1 MNKSTIKAIEDF
13 LIIKSDEPEIASL
26 CFCFGF
32 PRKELSDK
40 ASVLFK
46 AGHCKYILVA
56 GGLAKSPKTYD
67 KIFKNTTEAEWHRNR
82 LIKLGIPKERI
93 LIESKST
100 NSLEN
105 VVFSKKLIFI
115 KFGSIPSKIIV
126 IHKVFHGR
134 RALMTLRKNL
144 SPNTKYILQ
153 LTETPN
159 HKIKNWWK
167 NKKLKNH
174 IIDEI
179 RKIGEYTLK
188 GDLGIE

>member
-1 MNKSTIKAIEDF
+1 MNKSTIKAIENF
-13 LIIKSDEPEIASL
+13 LIIKSDKLEKAPL

-40 ASVLFK
+40 AAILFK
-46 AGHCKYILVA
+46 NGYCEYILVT

-82 LIKLGIPKERI
+82 LIKLGIPEERI

-105 VVFSKKLIFI
+105 VVFSKKIILK
-115 KFGSIPSKIIV
+115 KFGRIPSKIIV

-134 RALMTLRKNL
+134 RAIMTLRKNL
-144 SPNTKYILQ
+144 SQNPKYILQ
-153 LTETPN
+153 LVETLN
-159 HKIKNWWK
+159 HKTKNWWK

-188 GDLGIE
+188 GDLG

>member
-1 MNKSTIKAIEDF
+1 MTKLTIKAIEDF
-13 LIIKSDEPEIASL
+13 LIVKSDKLEKAVL

-40 ASVLFK
+40 AAYLFK
-46 AGHCKYILVA
+46 NGYCEYILIA

-67 KIFKNTTEAEWHRNR
+67 KIFKNTTEAEWHKNR
-82 LIKLGIPKERI
+82 LIKLGIPEERI
-93 LIESKST
+93 LIEGKST
-100 NSLEN
+100 DSLEN
-105 VVFSKKLIFI
+105 VVFSKKIIFK
-115 KFGSIPSKIIV
+115 KFKEIPNKIIV

-144 SPNTKYILQ
+144 SQNTKYILQ
-153 LTETPN
+153 LVETPSR
-159 HKIKNWWK
+159 KIKNWWK